1 MYLFGLPVELG
12 AECNN
17 YEHLFLFSI
26 LPVLKTEK
34 SYTYIGTSMWSP
46 LASLRF
52 PDVSVW
58 MWSQKN
64 EKRKKLVTK
73 LFDV

>member
-34 SYTYIGTSMWSP
+34 SYTYIGTSM
-46 LASLRF
+46 
-52 PDVSVW
+52 
-58 MWSQKN
+58 
-64 EKRKKLVTK
+64 
-73 LFDV
+73 